1 MDFDD
6 EGAEEPDAEAWE
18 TEDDEGVED
27 GMEVQDDS
35 EVTFSLH
42 SGEWWA
48 RAEAPGVPLRACSHL
63 GFPQSKGVQQVL
75 ARLRSPGHSRDSRLD
90 SGPPRAVIVS
100 TLHSSREAL

>member
-27 GMEVQDDS
+27 SMEAQDDS

-42 SGEWWA
+42 SGEQGTQA
-48 RAEAPGVPLRACSHL
+48 AAGVPHRTCSSS
-63 GFPQSKGVQQVL
+63 GFHQSKGVQQVF
-75 ARLRSPGHSRDSRLD
+75 ARLLSLGRHHDLGL
-90 SGPPRAVIVS
+90 
-100 TLHSSREAL
+100 